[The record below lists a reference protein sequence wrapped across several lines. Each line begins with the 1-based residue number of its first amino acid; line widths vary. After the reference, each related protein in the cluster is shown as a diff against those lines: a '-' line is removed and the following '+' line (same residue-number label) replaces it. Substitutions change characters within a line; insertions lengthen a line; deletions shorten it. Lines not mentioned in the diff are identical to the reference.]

1 MITMEQLKEFI
12 EKEKIRFGD
21 KEPPICWSTEVY
33 CFWYFN
39 KDDRNWSWKEFL
51 AFVNDNEINI

>member
-1 MITMEQLKEFI
+1 MEQLKEFI

-21 KEPPICWSTEVY
+21 KEPPICLEVY

-39 KDDRNWSWKEFL
+39 KDSRFWSWKEFL
-51 AFVNDNEINI
+51 AFVNDNEISI